1 MTTLPILRPTTLSRR
16 TLSGTVDGSTASDRP
31 NLIYRK
37 AKITGKSLEE
47 LRSLNVPVPKFRGEA
62 VFGVYPVLEALATGA
77 RDFFGL
83 YVKDTVRARSSHDER
98 ISKILEHARMLGLP
112 VRRLTH
118 SQFDKIT
125 DFQLHNGIC
134 LDASPLRFSYHL
146 SDMQLTTVYLDNVL
160 DPGNFGAIA
169 RSALFF
175 GCEQIAYAE
184 GRGCQ
189 ENPIACFGEDSCPSG
204 AVALRDFLGRGKATA
219 IDAHSECSCRPS
231 RITPAMSKASC
242 GALECSR
249 VVRVPS
255 FLSFHKTLKSAGAVF
270 VGTSDAVSARKF
282 GKPTIELNELEVQSG
297 QKLVVVLGDEGL
309 GVSDEVMNNCDIL
322 LSISSSCAKQTSVN
336 SLNVSVVAGILLH
349 HIAAARKQ
357 PGK

>member
-1 MTTLPILRPTTLSRR
+1 
-16 TLSGTVDGSTASDRP
+16 LSGTVDGSTASDRP

-184 GRGCQ
+184 GRG
-189 ENPIACFGEDSCPSG
+189 
-204 AVALRDFLGRGKATA
+204 
-219 IDAHSECSCRPS
+219 PS

-255 FLSFHKTLKSAGAVF
+255 FLSFHKVLSTIGLFHMLAPTEQLNEQRTHIPHIELTRHLQTLKSAGAVF

-297 QKLVVVLGDEGL
+297 QKLVVVLG
-309 GVSDEVMNNCDIL
+309 
-322 LSISSSCAKQTSVN
+322 T
-336 SLNVSVVAGILLH
+336 
-349 HIAAARKQ
+349 
-357 PGK
+357 